1 MLTVA
6 EARSLVL
13 GYARAPSPRRVSLAD
28 ALGLALAEPIA
39 SNLDLPPFDKALVD
53 GYAVRAADC
62 DGDGPHRLAIGEEI
76 VAGSVATRALAP
88 QEAASIMTG
97 ASLPNGAD
105 AAVMHER
112 TRIEP
117 GGELVILG
125 RVRAGDGRLLRGR
138 EMRRGQTLFQPPVV
152 LDAAKLGVLASVG
165 KGEVLVNPPPR
176 VAIVPTGDEL
186 VRIDEAP
193 GPGQI
198 RESNSVVLAGMVR
211 RLGGEAVVHP
221 VAPDEPKRLEAA
233 IRSALSDQPDVLLLC
248 GGVSAGKRDLVPAS
262 LSACGVET
270 IFHKVRVKPGKPIL
284 FGVRADGGGDG
295 PATLVFGLPGNPV
308 GAIVGFL
315 LLVAPALLP
324 GFADRRE
331 DAELTEDFPHR
342 GDRETYHPAAL
353 ETGVDG
359 TVRATPLKW
368 AGSADLYTAARADGF
383 VRFPVGDRDHRA
395 GDRVAILRYP

>member
-1 MLTVA
+1 MLTVE

-13 GYARAPSPRRVSLAD
+13 GYARAPSPRRVPLAD

-39 SNLDLPPFDKALVD
+39 SDLDLPPFDKALVD
-53 GYAVRAADC
+53 GYAVRASDC
-62 DGDGPHRLAIGEEI
+62 EGDGPHRLAIGEEV
-76 VAGSVATRALAP
+76 VAGMVATRALAP
-88 QEAASIMTG
+88 GEAASIMTG
-97 ASLPNGAD
+97 APLPIGAD
-105 AAVMHER
+105 AAVMHEK

-117 GGELVILG
+117 GGELMILTT
-125 RVRAGDGRLLRGR
+125 VNPGDGRLTRGR
-138 EMRRGQTLFQPPVV
+138 ELRRGQTLFEPPVI

-165 KGEVLVNPPPR
+165 KWEVLVRPRPR

-186 VRIDEAP
+186 VAIDAAP

-198 RESNSVVLAGMVR
+198 RETNSVVLAGMVR
-211 RLGGEAVVHP
+211 RLGGEAVVFP
-221 VAPDEPKRLEAA
+221 VAPDDAKRLEAA
-233 IRSALSDQPDVLLLC
+233 IAQALSDRPDVLLLC

-270 IFHKVRVKPGKPIL
+270 IFHKVRVKPGKPVL
-284 FGVRADGGGDG
+284 FGVRAEADGA
-295 PATLVFGLPGNPV
+295 ATLAFGLPGNPV

-315 LLVAPALLP
+315 LLVAPSLVP

-331 DAELTEDFPHR
+331 DAELTEVFPHR
-342 GDRETYHPAAL
+342 GDRETYHPASL
-353 ETGVDG
+353 ETGDDG
-359 TVRATPLKW
+359 TLRATPLKW

-383 VRFPVGDRDHRA
+383 IRFPIGDRDHRA